1 LKSADTEAEY
11 QQRSGYFYVNVTGTG
26 DEIPIY
32 DPPTV
37 ATADIPQKID
47 WVAAGA
53 TTTVKSQGRCGCS
66 WSTAVCGAIE
76 GCVIE
81 NKSPQGFLFYCLFWY
96 CFICV
101 LFSFIVIVNTRFALS
116 SPSYID

>member
-1 LKSADTEAEY
+1 M
-11 QQRSGYFYVNVTGTG
+11 NVTDTG

-53 TTTVKSQGRCGCS
+53 TTPVKSQGRCGCS

-76 GCVIE
+76 GYVIE
-81 NKSPQGFLFYCLFWY
+81 IEKPRKDSCFLVFLGIASFAFYLR
-96 CFICV
+96 
-101 LFSFIVIVNTRFALS
+101 LLLL
-116 SPSYID
+116 

>member
-1 LKSADTEAEY
+1 VKNAPQPIYNNNLKSADTLAEY

-53 TTTVKSQGRCGCS
+53 TTPVKSQGRCGCS
-66 WSTAVCGAIE
+66 WSTAVCGVVE
-76 GCVIE
+76 GYV
-81 NKSPQGFLFYCLFWY
+81 
-96 CFICV
+96 
-101 LFSFIVIVNTRFALS
+101 
-116 SPSYID
+116 